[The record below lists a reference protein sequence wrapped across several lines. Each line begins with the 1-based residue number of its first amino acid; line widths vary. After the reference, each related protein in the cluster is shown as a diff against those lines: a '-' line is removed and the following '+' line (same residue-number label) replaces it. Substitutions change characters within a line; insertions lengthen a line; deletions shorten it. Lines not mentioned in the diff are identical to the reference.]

1 MIDGH
6 TKLYG
11 LLAHPAAHS
20 LSPAMHN
27 LAFDHNQINARYLA
41 FDVTPE
47 TLPTAVNTIRDL
59 HLGGVN
65 LSMPLKKAVIPLLD
79 HVSDFAQKAQSVNT
93 IVNRDGELYGYSTD
107 GVGVVQALQ
116 QHIDL
121 SQAHVLLF
129 GAGGAAESA
138 ALALSD
144 NGVGQLTIAN
154 RHVEKAQYLADRLST
169 LTQVISLEDEADVCS
184 AVQQADV
191 LINATSLGMQAQGEL
206 TPLPTSAQL
215 RADQVVMDMVYD
227 PLVTTF
233 LSQAKQ
239 AGVKTCLNGL
249 SLLVAQGAAS
259 FELWTETQMPVA
271 EVEKHLAGLL

>member
-27 LAFDHNQINARYLA
+27 FAFDQQQLNARYLA
-41 FDVTPE
+41 FDVTLA
-47 TLPTAVNTIRDL
+47 TLPTAVDAIRAL
-59 HLGGVN
+59 HIGGVN
-65 LSMPLKKAVIPLLD
+65 LSMPLKQAVIPLLD
-79 HVSDFAQKAQSVNT
+79 HVSDFAQKAHSVNT

-107 GVGVVQALQ
+107 GVGVVQALRA
-116 QHIDL
+116 HFEL
-121 SQAHVLLF
+121 PQAKVLIF

-144 NGVGQLTIAN
+144 AGVGQLTLCN
-154 RHVEKAQYLADRLST
+154 RHVATAQSLAERLGGSAQALALAD
-169 LTQVISLEDEADVCS
+169 EDAVCEAVRIADV
-184 AVQQADV
+184 V
-191 LINATSLGMQAQGEL
+191 INATSLGMQQQRAL
-206 TPLPTSAQL
+206 TPLPAKASLQ
-215 RADQVVMDMVYD
+215 ADQVVLDMVYD
-227 PLVTTF
+227 PLTTTF
-233 LSQAKQ
+233 LTQAQQ

-259 FELWTETQMPVA
+259 FELWTGKQMPVA
-271 EVEKHLAGLL
+271 QVEALLATLL

>member
-1 MIDGH
+1 
-6 TKLYG
+6 
-11 LLAHPAAHS
+11 
-20 LSPAMHN
+20 MHN

-121 SQAHVLLF
+121 SQAQVLLF

-144 NGVGQLTIAN
+144 AGVGQLTIAN
-154 RHVEKAQYLADRLST
+154 RHVEKR
-169 LTQVISLEDEADVCS
+169 
-184 AVQQADV
+184 
-191 LINATSLGMQAQGEL
+191 
-206 TPLPTSAQL
+206 
-215 RADQVVMDMVYD
+215 
-227 PLVTTF
+227 
-233 LSQAKQ
+233 
-239 AGVKTCLNGL
+239 KT
-249 SLLVAQGAAS
+249 
-259 FELWTETQMPVA
+259 
-271 EVEKHLAGLL
+271 